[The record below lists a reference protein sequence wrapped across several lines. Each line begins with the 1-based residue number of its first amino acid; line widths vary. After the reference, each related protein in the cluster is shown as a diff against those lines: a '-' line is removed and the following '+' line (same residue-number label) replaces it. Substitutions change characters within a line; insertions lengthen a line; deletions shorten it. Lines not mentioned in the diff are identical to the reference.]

1 MATLIISYDC
11 EGLWGMLDIL
21 EELDPKKFNRENL
34 LSIYQRLIELHEK
47 YKIPATFAFVSAFV
61 LNKEKFFNHIA
72 KHGDAKCVHNW
83 ISEAFTKNKKFRDED
98 FFIPEII
105 EMIKQSELNHE
116 IATQGFSHTVMT
128 DDVNCKDIEL
138 ELEGIGIFDDQYNI
152 RTQTIIFPRNV
163 VNHSFLKKS
172 KNLIGYRRAPKN
184 PFRNSLLKRIYSL
197 LKEFIPF
204 CGSEQHKTLDG
215 KIEIPGD
222 FFINWRSGLRKL
234 VPIYITK
241 KRFETALRHAIK
253 NKGIVHIWLHP
264 HNLITGHKQLLLLEE
279 LLSIAEK
286 MITDGKVNVMTQEEF
301 CFSCL
306 RT

>member
-11 EGLWGMLDIL
+11 EGLWGMLDNL

-34 LSIYQRLIELHEK
+34 LSIYQQLIGLHEK

-61 LNKEKFFNHIA
+61 LNKEKFLNHTA
-72 KHGDAKCVHNW
+72 KYGDADCVHNW
-83 ISEAFTKNKKFRDED
+83 ISKAFTKNKEFQDED

-105 EMIKQSELNHE
+105 EMIKRSEQNHE
-116 IATQGFSHTVMT
+116 IATHGFSHTIMT

-138 ELEGIGIFDDQYNI
+138 ELEGVRIFDDQYNI

-163 VNHSFLKKS
+163 VNQSFLKKS

-204 CGSEQHKTLDG
+204 CGSEQYEIRDDR
-215 KIEIPGD
+215 IEIPGD
-222 FFINWRSGLRKL
+222 FFINWRSGLRKF

-241 KRFETALRHAIK
+241 KRFENALRHAIK

-264 HNLITGHKQLLLLEE
+264 HNLITGHKQLLLHEE

-286 MITDGKVNVMTQEEF
+286 MIRDGKVNVMTQEEF
-301 CFSCL
+301 CSLCL